1 VIGFRKVDIAM
12 SESSLETPVEGL
24 ADTMVTLSE
33 SAAKRINVIV
43 QSEAEAGE
51 GMVRVEVS
59 GGGCA
64 GFQYGFSF
72 DSGKKPDDT
81 IVEREGA
88 KVVIDAMS
96 LEFLKGSEIDFVEDL
111 IGSAFSI
118 KNPNATSACSCGSS
132 FAV

>member
-1 VIGFRKVDIAM
+1 M
-12 SESSLETPVEGL
+12 SESSLEAPVEGL
-24 ADTMVTLSE
+24 PEAMVTMSE

-72 DSGKKPDDT
+72 DSSKKPDDT

-88 KVVIDAMS
+88 RVVIDAMS

>member
-1 VIGFRKVDIAM
+1 M
-12 SESSLETPVEGL
+12 SEVQTEAPSEG
-24 ADTMVTLSE
+24 MVTLSD

-43 QSEAEAGE
+43 QSEADEGE
-51 GMVRVEVS
+51 GMVRVQVS

-72 DSGKKPDDT
+72 DSEQNPDDT

-118 KNPNATSACSCGSS
+118 KNPNASSSCSCGSS

>member
-1 VIGFRKVDIAM
+1 M
-12 SESSLETPVEGL
+12 TETSTSD
-24 ADTMVTLSE
+24 ANASTITLSE

-51 GMVRVEVS
+51 GMVRVAVS

-72 DSGKKPDDT
+72 DAGTNADDT
-81 IVEREGA
+81 IVERAGA
-88 KVVIDAMS
+88 KVVVDAMS

-111 IGSAFSI
+111 IGSAFAI

>member
-1 VIGFRKVDIAM
+1 M

-72 DSGKKPDDT
+72 DAGTKPDDT

-118 KNPNATSACSCGSS
+118 KNPNATTTCGCGSS
-132 FAV
+132 FST

>member
-1 VIGFRKVDIAM
+1 M
-12 SESSLETPVEGL
+12 SESSLEAPVEGL
-24 ADTMVTLSE
+24 PEAMVTMSE

-59 GGGCA
+59 GGGGA
-64 GFQYGFSF
+64 GFQSGFSF

-88 KVVIDAMS
+88 RVVIDAMS

>member
-1 VIGFRKVDIAM
+1 M
-12 SESSLETPVEGL
+12 TETNSSDAPAPTI
-24 ADTMVTLSE
+24 TLSE

-51 GMVRVEVS
+51 GMVRVAVS

-72 DSGKKPDDT
+72 DAASNADDT
-81 IVEREGA
+81 VVEREGA

-96 LEFLKGSEIDFVEDL
+96 LEFLQGSEIDFVEDL
-111 IGSAFSI
+111 IGSAFAI

>member
-1 VIGFRKVDIAM
+1 M
-12 SESSLETPVEGL
+12 SDVQEIEGSEG
-24 ADTMVTLSE
+24 MVTLSE

-43 QSEAEAGE
+43 QSEAKAGE
-51 GMVRVEVS
+51 GMVRVTVS

-72 DSGKKPDDT
+72 DSDTNPDDT
-81 IVEREGA
+81 VIEREGA
-88 KVVIDAMS
+88 KVAIDAMS

>member
-1 VIGFRKVDIAM
+1 M
-12 SESSLETPVEGL
+12 SEIQVEMPAEGTV
-24 ADTMVTLSE
+24 ALSE

-43 QSEAEAGE
+43 QSEADAGE
-51 GMVRVEVS
+51 GMVRVSVS

-64 GFQYGFSF
+64 GSQYGFSF
-72 DSGKKPDDT
+72 DADSNPDDT
-81 IVEREGA
+81 VIERDGA
-88 KVVIDAMS
+88 RVVIDAMS

-118 KNPNATSACSCGSS
+118 KNPNASSSCSCGSS